1 MSQRPSAPRVAVIGG
16 GPAGLMAAEV
26 LAAGGA
32 EVDVFDAMPSLG
44 RKFLLAGVGGM
55 NITHAEPFADF
66 VTRYGTAQSHLQP
79 LLEGFGAEALR
90 EWIHG
95 LGIETF
101 VGSSGRVFPREM
113 KAAPLLRAWLRRLRD
128 AGVRL
133 HTRSRW
139 LGWADDGA
147 LRLATPEGEQ
157 AQSFDA
163 LVLALGGGSWAR
175 LGSDGAW
182 VRLLAQRGVQV
193 APLPPA
199 DCGFEVAG
207 WSVLL
212 REKFAGAPV
221 KPVAAAL
228 AGEAPRRGE
237 FVLTETGVEGG
248 LIYALSSALRE
259 RIDAEGEALLEL

>member
-1 MSQRPSAPRVAVIGG
+1 HVAVVVYCY
-16 GPAGLMAAEV
+16 GPAQSLM
-26 LAAGGA
+26 
-32 EVDVFDAMPSLG
+32 
-44 RKFLLAGVGGM
+44 
-55 NITHAEPFADF
+55 
-66 VTRYGTAQSHLQP
+66 QQ

-90 EWIHG
+90 ERIHG

-182 VRLLAQRGVQV
+182 VRLLAQRGVQ
-193 APLPPA
+193 
-199 DCGFEVAG
+199 
-207 WSVLL
+207 SS
-212 REKFAGAPV
+212 
-221 KPVAAAL
+221 
-228 AGEAPRRGE
+228 GERRVG
-237 FVLTETGVEGG
+237 
-248 LIYALSSALRE
+248 
-259 RIDAEGEALLEL
+259 